1 MDNQAF
7 FDLHVHTTFSDGD
20 NTPEEVINAA
30 IEKGMKRIGISD
42 HSYTFFDKRY
52 CMKEE
57 DIDRYFETISA
68 LKEKYKNKIEV
79 LCGIEQDMYSLCP
92 TDRYDYVIG
101 SAHYMKFGEEYAA
114 VDASFKR
121 ADGLTCVHA
130 AAAKYENGDLYAI
143 AEKYFETVSHVVEK
157 TGCDIIGHFDLIS
170 KFNETYTL
178 YDESEPRY
186 RDAAVAAADALL
198 KTGRPFEINMGA
210 IAKGIKTVPYPSPF
224 LYKYIKEHG
233 GKFVLSSDSHKIE
246 TICFN
251 FEKYIDLV

>member
-1 MDNQAF
+1 MSTDTF
-7 FDLHVHTTFSDGD
+7 FDLHVHTTFSDGC
-20 NTPEEVINAA
+20 NTPEEVVLAA
-30 IEKGMKRIGISD
+30 IAKGMKRIGISD

-57 DIDRYFETISA
+57 NIDKYYETVTA

-101 SAHYMKFGEEYAA
+101 SAHYMKYGDEYGD

-121 ADGLTCVHA
+121 DDGLTCVHVT
-130 AAAKYENGDLYAI
+130 AAKYENGDLYAV

-157 TGCDIIGHFDLIS
+157 TDCDIIGHFDLIS
-170 KFNETYTL
+170 KFNETNSL
-178 YDESEPRY
+178 FDETAPRY
-186 RDAAVAAADALL
+186 RDAAAAAADTLL
-198 KTGRPFEINMGA
+198 KTGRPFEINVGA
-210 IAKGIKTVPYPSPF
+210 IAKGVKTVPYPSEF

-233 GKFVLSSDSHKIE
+233 GKFVLSSDAHKIE
-246 TICFN
+246 NLCFR
-251 FEKYIDLV
+251 FEKYINLI